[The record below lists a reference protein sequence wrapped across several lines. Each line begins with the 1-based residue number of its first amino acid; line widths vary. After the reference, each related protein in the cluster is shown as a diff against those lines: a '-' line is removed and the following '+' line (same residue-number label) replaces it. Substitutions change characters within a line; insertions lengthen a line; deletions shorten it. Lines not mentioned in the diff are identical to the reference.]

1 MSDGSVVVT
10 IIVVVADVEVGGVKD
25 KTDRGVDK
33 SNRPFVALIFVITQT
48 RHHNTLFNFM
58 KYM

>member
-33 SNRPFVALIFVITQT
+33 SNRPFVALITQT
-48 RHHNTLFNFM
+48 RHHNTLFNFI